1 MPKVTSKYSN
11 ILVTGAGGFIGKVV
25 VKTLLENG
33 YHVTAM
39 VRPGSLVSF
48 DRHDNLEIL
57 RADILDYDSYA
68 DSVNNIDCIVHL
80 AANKYHPT
88 LSYRVNVEGAQ
99 HLVRLVKEKRLRQN
113 RIINMSSQSTKH
125 KWKGVY
131 GKTKLEADIII
142 ERSKAEWTTLMPNLV
157 YGPEEGSLF
166 MTIVNYTKKLPLVP
180 LIGDG
185 SWRLY
190 PIRVEDVAE
199 YIVKAIEEPETIRNV
214 YELGSKKM
222 ISFDEL
228 IRLIQK
234 ELGIRKPILHIPF
247 WFGLS
252 ATWLASLF
260 IKNLPISVDNVIGS
274 NQQVTCETEDAVRDM
289 NFKPVEVL
297 DGVKGYLKMQK
308 EKKPVEKDLLHVAI
322 VGLGKMGILHSSVL
336 SAIPEVKITALIDM
350 DKQLGK
356 MAQSMGVQANFYTS
370 LADARKKEKIDL
382 VFIITPTHVHKII
395 IQQCLKHKLPFLCEK
410 PVMHKYEDFSLLE
423 NKKNEILKLSA
434 SGYFWIFRRESQ
446 YVKRLLD
453 EGIIGNIKSYSCSL
467 KHAQV
472 FGKKTGWQFDKE
484 KAGGG
489 VLINDGPHPLSL
501 IVYLF
506 GKGHVTKSQMKYLYG
521 NSVEDVSDI
530 AIKHS
535 NGITGTFYSSWSEKE
550 YPVMTIDFEITGS
563 NGTISFHRN
572 VLTITKKG
580 KQPKV
585 LPLYEIPSSQQVFN
599 LSPKS
604 GGDAYF
610 AEDLEFIRQLKKKK
624 PVVHNL
630 EFARQIELIIHE
642 AYEKAETV

>member
-1 MPKVTSKYSN
+1 MPKVTSNFKN

-25 VKTLLENG
+25 VKTLLENK

-39 VRPGSLVSF
+39 VRPGKLVAF
-48 DRHDNLEIL
+48 DFHENLRIL
-57 RADILDYDSYA
+57 RADIIDYESFCDQVK
-68 DSVNNIDCIVHL
+68 DIDCIVHL

-88 LSYRVNVEGAQ
+88 LSYRVNVEGARN
-99 HLVRLVKEKRLRQN
+99 LVRLVKEKKLRKN

-131 GKTKLEADIII
+131 GKTKLDADIII
-142 ERSKAEWTTLMPNLV
+142 ERSKADWTTIMPNLV

-166 MTIVNYTKKLPLVP
+166 MTIVNYTKKLPFVP

-185 SWRLY
+185 KWRLF
-190 PIRVEDVAE
+190 PIRVEDVSE
-199 YIVKAIEEPETIRNV
+199 YIIRAIEEPESIRNV

-222 ISFDEL
+222 VTFDEL

-234 ELGIRKPILHIPF
+234 ELGIKKPILHIPF

-260 IKNLPISVDNVIGS
+260 VKNLPISVDNVLGS
-274 NQQVTCETEDAVRDM
+274 NQQVTCDTTDAVEDLH
-289 NFKPVEVL
+289 FKPVEVL
-297 DGVKGYLKMQK
+297 EGVRGYLKEQKQK
-308 EKKPVEKDLLHVAI
+308 EKPDVLHIAI

-336 SAIPEVKITALIDM
+336 SSIPSVKITALIDM

-356 MAQSMGVQANFYTS
+356 MAQSMGVKANFYTN
-370 LADARKKEKIDL
+370 LADAKKKEKIDL

-395 IQQCLKHKLPFLCEK
+395 IQQCLKYKLPFFCEK
-410 PVMHKYEDFSLLE
+410 PVMHKYEDFKLLE
-423 NKKNEILKLSA
+423 DKKNEIIKLSA
-434 SGYFWIFRRESQ
+434 SGYFWIFRRESR
-446 YVKRLLD
+446 YVKELL
-453 EGIIGNIKSYSCSL
+453 EKGVIGNIKSYTCSL

-506 GKGHVTKSQMKYLYG
+506 GKGNVTKSEMQYLYG
-521 NSVEDVSDI
+521 NSVEDVADI
-530 AIKHS
+530 SIKHS
-535 NGITGTFYSSWSEKE
+535 NGVTGTFYSSWSEKD

-563 NGTISFHRN
+563 NGTITFHKN
-572 VLTITKKG
+572 VLTISKKG
-580 KQPKV
+580 KKPQV
-585 LPLYEIPSSQQVFN
+585 LPLYEIPSTQQVFN

-610 AEDLEFIRQLKKKK
+610 AEDLEFINNIRKKK
-624 PVVHNL
+624 PVIHNL
-630 EFARQIELIIHE
+630 EFARQIELIIHQ